1 MMILTIGDVVQVT
14 SRGDTISYAVLA
26 EMDQFETD
34 RLPDYRDIFRS
45 FLQEQIGFH
54 QRVCQILHELFL

>member
-1 MMILTIGDVVQVT
+1 MDVKIQVT

-26 EMDQFETD
+26 EMDTFETD
-34 RLPDYRDIFRS
+34 RLPDFRDIFKS

-54 QRVCQILHELFL
+54 QKVRQNYGHVLSIHLLE